1 MTISAQNLAQRYID
15 ALTEIGVA
23 AKRDD
28 DNDVV
33 FKILGTGSF
42 YLSLDAEKDPEFM
55 RLVFPNFYESKDALP
70 VLKAINTVNMENK
83 AVKLWARER
92 DGKFHVSASIE
103 SFLASPDQA
112 PDPGLLK
119 AILERC
125 LSATRAGVESFA
137 EEIEKSDASKPEDGA
152 SI

>member
-55 RLVFPNFYESKDALP
+55 RLVFPNFYARHNP
-70 VLKAINTVNMENK
+70 AIDGWSRVILNVEKRN
-83 AVKLWARER
+83 ER
-92 DGKFHVSASIE
+92 SE
-103 SFLASPDQA
+103 
-112 PDPGLLK
+112 
-119 AILERC
+119 
-125 LSATRAGVESFA
+125 
-137 EEIEKSDASKPEDGA
+137 
-152 SI
+152 